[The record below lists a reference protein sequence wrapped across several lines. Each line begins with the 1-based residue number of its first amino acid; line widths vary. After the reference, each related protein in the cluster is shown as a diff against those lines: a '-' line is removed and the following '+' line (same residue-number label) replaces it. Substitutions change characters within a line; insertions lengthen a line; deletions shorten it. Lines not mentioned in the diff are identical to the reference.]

1 MNTLILRFLEDT
13 EDSFQHRE
21 SEALLVEAI
30 PRRGETITI
39 DDRFHA
45 VANVIHNYDA
55 NGIEIHLGPGRD
67 TAEDALVWLSHHKLP
82 DVEGGSETEHRETG
96 DSGGPT
102 EAESDA
108 EYKHVNRRDTCDA
121 PYNS

>member
-13 EDSFQHRE
+13 EESFQHRE

-39 DDRFHA
+39 DDHFHA

-55 NGIEIHLGPGRD
+55 EGIEIHLGPAKE
-67 TAEDALVWLSHHKLP
+67 TAEEALVWLSDHVPDGDDLTIAAPSRSAAGHPANDLDHK
-82 DVEGGSETEHRETG
+82 GM
-96 DSGGPT
+96 
-102 EAESDA
+102 
-108 EYKHVNRRDTCDA
+108 
-121 PYNS
+121 